1 MGFSSYDD
9 LIAEMTAGKRYRR
22 SFNKVNLA
30 TTGVAGQW
38 FSSWG
43 WTGDPAAGVYTGTT
57 LTSYQCTETNIVGG
71 IPHGGNVTAD
81 TKHLIKWG
89 MMCAAATAVPAV
101 LMLVDRLLYYP
112 LIDMMSVAN
121 QQLINN
127 VALPRYTDG
136 VGVRAWLE
144 ITQAPGTGTGVF
156 TFGTQ
161 GYTNTVPTS
170 GRQHGVTVN
179 TVASAA
185 IARIPHSGQ
194 IANQNWNP
202 FLPMQAGD
210 LGVKSVEAVQFT
222 SAHAS
227 TGQCALVLGK
237 ELATLPLPAVN
248 VFTERDFIFQVA
260 SLVQIYD
267 GACLHFL
274 VFEPGALVA
283 STPYYGD
290 LEFAWG

>member
-1 MGFSSYDD
+1 
-9 LIAEMTAGKRYRR
+9 
-22 SFNKVNLA
+22 
-30 TTGVAGQW
+30 
-38 FSSWG
+38 
-43 WTGDPAAGVYTGTT
+43 
-57 LTSYQCTETNIVGG
+57 
-71 IPHGGNVTAD
+71 
-81 TKHLIKWG
+81 
-89 MMCAAATAVPAV
+89 
-101 LMLVDRLLYYP
+101 
-112 LIDMMSVAN
+112 
-121 QQLINN
+121 
-127 VALPRYTDG
+127 
-136 VGVRAWLE
+136 
-144 ITQAPGTGTGVF
+144 
-156 TFGTQ
+156 
-161 GYTNTVPTS
+161 
-170 GRQHGVTVN
+170 
-179 TVASAA
+179 VASAA